1 MEVTIDLKF
10 EQLKELIKQLPASQ
24 LAKLKSELSDS
35 FLKKK
40 AKKDITKLQEF
51 LLQGP
56 VMSDQ
61 QFESYQK
68 NRKEFNTWRGKAI

>member
-24 LAKLKSELSDS
+24 LKKLKAELSES

-40 AKKDITKLQEF
+40 AKKDVHKLQDF

-56 VMSDQ
+56 VMSDE
-61 QFESYQK
+61 QFEAYQK
-68 NRKEFNTWRGKAI
+68 NRKDLNVWRKKAI

>member
-24 LAKLKSELSDS
+24 LKKLKAELSES

-40 AKKDITKLQEF
+40 AKKDVNNLQEF
-51 LLQGP
+51 LLKGP
-56 VMSDQ
+56 VMSDE
-61 QFESYQK
+61 QFEAYQK
-68 NRKEFNTWRGKAI
+68 NRKAISAWRGKAL